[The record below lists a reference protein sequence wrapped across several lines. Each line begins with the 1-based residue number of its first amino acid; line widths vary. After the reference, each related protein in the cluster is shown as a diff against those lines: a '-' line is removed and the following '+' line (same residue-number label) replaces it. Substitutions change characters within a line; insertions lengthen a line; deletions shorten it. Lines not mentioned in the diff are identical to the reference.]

1 MGIED
6 SLVIQRLQGISQ
18 PFFLRNPTLDCRTN
32 VLVQCSPHGS
42 EMNPQFSRN
51 IVPGSRA
58 LSSMRSLVPL
68 AEPGSIYLF
77 QGERNVLRSAMQEL
91 VDRFAMQEAVQ
102 VIVGGNWI
110 SFDGLP
116 LLLGERAGSLY
127 EILDNISV
135 SRAETCYQMVDT
147 LQTLQPSAAPL
158 IITDMLTSFY
168 EKDLTEQEVG
178 MLLKKCLDRI
188 KYLSLFAPVL
198 TDAHAAAAK

>member
-1 MGIED
+1 
-6 SLVIQRLQGISQ
+6 
-18 PFFLRNPTLDCRTN
+18 
-32 VLVQCSPHGS
+32 
-42 EMNPQFSRN
+42 MNPQFSRN

-127 EILDNISV
+127 EILDHISV

-147 LQTLQPSAAPL
+147 LLALQPSSAPL
-158 IITDMLTSFY
+158 IITDMLASFY
-168 EKDLTEQEVG
+168 EEDLTEQEVG
-178 MLLKKCLDRI
+178 TLLRKCLDRI
-188 KYLSLFAPVL
+188 KYLSQFAPVL
-198 TDAHAAAAK
+198 VDAESDAARPKLLARLEDCADTRFYFQAAVEQPQHAQIGLPGLL

>member
-1 MGIED
+1 
-6 SLVIQRLQGISQ
+6 
-18 PFFLRNPTLDCRTN
+18 
-32 VLVQCSPHGS
+32 
-42 EMNPQFSRN
+42 MNPQLSTN
-51 IVPGSRA
+51 IIPGSTA
-58 LSSMRSLVPL
+58 LSSIRSLVPL

-77 QGERNVLRSAMQEL
+77 QGERKVLRGAMQEL

-102 VIVGGNWI
+102 VVVGGNWI

-158 IITDMLTSFY
+158 IITDMLASFY

-198 TDAHAAAAK
+198 IDADGDAARPQLLARLEDCADTRFYFQAAAAQPQNIQIGMPGLL

>member
-1 MGIED
+1 
-6 SLVIQRLQGISQ
+6 
-18 PFFLRNPTLDCRTN
+18 
-32 VLVQCSPHGS
+32 
-42 EMNPQFSRN
+42 MNPQFSRN
-51 IVPGSRA
+51 IIPGSRA
-58 LSSMRSLVPL
+58 LSSIRSLVPL
-68 AEPGSIYLF
+68 AELGWIYLF
-77 QGERNVLRSAMQEL
+77 QGERKVLRSAMQEL

-147 LQTLQPSAAPL
+147 LQALQPSAAPL

-198 TDAHAAAAK
+198 IDADGDAARPQLLARLEDCADTRFYFQVAAAQPQNIQIGMPGLL

>member
-1 MGIED
+1 
-6 SLVIQRLQGISQ
+6 
-18 PFFLRNPTLDCRTN
+18 
-32 VLVQCSPHGS
+32 
-42 EMNPQFSRN
+42 MNPQFSRN
-51 IVPGSRA
+51 IIPGSRA
-58 LSSMRSLVPL
+58 LSSIRSLVPL

-77 QGERNVLRSAMQEL
+77 QGERKVLRSAMQEL

-147 LQTLQPSAAPL
+147 LQAMQPSAAPL
-158 IITDMLTSFY
+158 IITDMLASFY

-198 TDAHAAAAK
+198 IDADGDAARPQLMARLEDCADTRFYFQAAGAQPQNIQIGMPGLL

>member
-1 MGIED
+1 
-6 SLVIQRLQGISQ
+6 
-18 PFFLRNPTLDCRTN
+18 
-32 VLVQCSPHGS
+32 
-42 EMNPQFSRN
+42 MNPQLSTN
-51 IVPGSRA
+51 IIPGSTA
-58 LSSMRSLVPL
+58 LSSIRSLVPL

-77 QGERNVLRSAMQEL
+77 QGERKVLRGAMQEL

-102 VIVGGNWI
+102 VVVGGNWI

-158 IITDMLTSFY
+158 IITDMLASFY

-198 TDAHAAAAK
+198 IDADGDAARPQLLARLEDCADTRFYFQVAAAQPQNIQIGMPGLL